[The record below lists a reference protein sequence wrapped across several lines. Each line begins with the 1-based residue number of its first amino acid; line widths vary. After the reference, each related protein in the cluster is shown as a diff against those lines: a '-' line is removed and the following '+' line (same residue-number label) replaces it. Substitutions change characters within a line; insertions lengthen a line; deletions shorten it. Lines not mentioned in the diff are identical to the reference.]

1 MALRLDETLEAFIYK
16 IITNKEIMEIMQL
29 PLILDTD
36 TEEIINKKR
45 KLLIDHY
52 IIKSSQAP
60 KSLSLPKKEIEIE
73 GQKYNKYG
81 NYAIAVNLAQSL
93 GLSSYVFGNP
103 EIDIFVYYDNTN
115 MKDVFKLI
123 DLISD
128 CFVGQNITLNTKEGK
143 EVIRNIKSEG
153 QTSQVAIINNFERI
167 GLRFS
172 FYANLYKI

>member
-1 MALRLDETLEAFIYK
+1 MSLRLDETLEAFIYK
-16 IITNKEIMEIMQL
+16 MVTNEKIMNILQL
-29 PLILDTD
+29 PLILETD
-36 TEEIINKKR
+36 SDEIKMKKR
-45 KLLIDHY
+45 KLLIDNY
-52 IIKSSQAP
+52 IVKSSQAP
-60 KSLSLPKKEIEIE
+60 KSLSSPRKEIEID
-73 GQKYNKYG
+73 GKKYNKYG
-81 NYAIAVNLAQSL
+81 NYSIGVNLAQSL

-128 CFVGQNITLNTKEGK
+128 CFVGQDIVLNTEDGK
-143 EVIRNIKSEG
+143 QMIRNIKSEG

-172 FYANLYKI
+172 FYASLYKI

>member
-1 MALRLDETLEAFIYK
+1 MSLRLNETLEAFISK
-16 IITNKEIMEIMQL
+16 IITNKEIMDILQL

-36 TEEIINKKR
+36 SEEIKAKKR
-45 KLLIDHY
+45 KLLIDNY
-52 IIKSSQAP
+52 IVKSSQAP
-60 KSLSLPKKEIEIE
+60 KSLSSPRKEIEID
-73 GQKYNKYG
+73 GVKYNKYG
-81 NYAIAVNLAQSL
+81 NYSIAINLAQSL

-103 EIDIFVYYDNTN
+103 EIDIFIYYDNTN
-115 MKDVFKLI
+115 MKDVFRLI

-128 CFVGQNITLNTKEGK
+128 CFVGQNIVLNTKEGK
-143 EVIRNIKSEG
+143 QMIRNIKSEG